1 MMSEMIIPGAV
12 SFVLYVLCV
21 YIAIVSA
28 AFFVKSFWVKRSS
41 SYRII
46 YFALALTAN
55 LVSGYFSKGSAHA
68 PFGAMM
74 YGVPLL
80 VTAFLAVRLISKEY
94 TDTKIGPESVKE
106 CVDRLPTGI
115 CCYFEG
121 GQVKLVNDL
130 MSRLCI
136 ELTGER
142 LSDGEWFE
150 RRLKELS
157 IADDNDAVLVQTL
170 DGRYYSFRK
179 QIADLDGI
187 PLKEIVASDVTR
199 EYRLTAE
206 LKEKEEQVAALNI
219 KLKELSE
226 ESLKTAV
233 EKEVLTA
240 KVRVHDD
247 LGRVI
252 LLARRCLNY
261 RDNNFMSLEKTAEE
275 VRKQAILMLSESPD
289 EWRRDYGYV
298 FRTAK
303 QLGMKLKVQGKI
315 PQGERSRRLAVS
327 ALNCAILNSARH
339 AGADQINVKCERV
352 RDEAS
357 GLEFYD
363 MSISDNVNFQ
373 VEKVEE
379 KGGLKSLRNELEAE
393 GGSLIIRV
401 GQGVGLYA
409 RIPAD

>member
-1 MMSEMIIPGAV
+1 
-12 SFVLYVLCV
+12 
-21 YIAIVSA
+21 
-28 AFFVKSFWVKRSS
+28 
-41 SYRII
+41 
-46 YFALALTAN
+46 
-55 LVSGYFSKGSAHA
+55 
-68 PFGAMM
+68 M

-80 VTAFLAVRLISKEY
+80 VTAFMAVRFISKEY

-157 IADDNDAVLVQTL
+157 IADDGDAVLVQTL

-226 ESLKTAV
+226 ESLKTAI
-233 EKEVLTA
+233 EKEVLSA

-352 RDEAS
+352 RDEAT